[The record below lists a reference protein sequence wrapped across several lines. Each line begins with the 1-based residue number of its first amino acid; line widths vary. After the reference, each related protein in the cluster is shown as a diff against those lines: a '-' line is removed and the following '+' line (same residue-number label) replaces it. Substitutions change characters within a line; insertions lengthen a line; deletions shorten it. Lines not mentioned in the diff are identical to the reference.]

1 MLRAMQVGYGY
12 WGANVS
18 RKLMQ
23 SDKFDFVCLAET
35 DEDKKKKF
43 KLSYPMVNVVDN
55 YEDGLKQDIDAV
67 LICTQTEYSFNIA
80 MKAMGEGKH
89 VFTEKPLAQ
98 NMQKAQAMVNKAKE
112 MGVILHCDHLM
123 VYNPVIKYIKHMI
136 DSGEMGDIQYIDIIR
151 ANLGP
156 IRKDIN
162 ALLDLAVHDIA
173 VTDYWL
179 NGISP
184 DYINAYGTKTVGE
197 QDTITYLTM
206 KQGKILININSS
218 WASPVKVRRTTI
230 VGDKKMCVFDD
241 LKTDKLTIYDKGIE
255 VSQGEEYG
263 DYEYK
268 VRMGD
273 ILIPHIEDQDSLLNS
288 INSFATCIE
297 NHIESISG
305 PDQSLRVMSILDYC
319 SHNLR

>member
-23 SDKFDFVCLAET
+23 SNKFDFVCLAET
-35 DEDKKKKF
+35 DEDKKNKF
-43 KLSYPMVNVVDN
+43 KQNYPSVDVVDD
-55 YEDGLKQDIDAV
+55 YEDGLNKDIDAV
-67 LICTQTEYSFNIA
+67 LICTQTEYSFDIA
-80 MKAMGEGKH
+80 MKAMEMGKH
-89 VFTEKPLAQ
+89 VFTEKPLAK
-98 NMQKAQAMVNKAKE
+98 NMEKAQKMVDKSKE
-112 MGVILHCDHLM
+112 MDVILHCDHLM
-123 VYNPVIKYIKHMI
+123 VYNPVINYIKQMI
-136 DSGEMGDIQYIDIIR
+136 DSGEMGEIQYIDIIR

-173 VTDYWL
+173 VADYWL
-179 NGISP
+179 GGISP
-184 DYINAYGTKTVGE
+184 DYINAYGTKTVGD

-206 KQGKILININSS
+206 KQGKTLININSS

-230 VGDKKMCVFDD
+230 AGDKKMCVFDD
-241 LKTDKLTIYDKGIE
+241 LKTDKLTIYDKGID
-255 VSQGEEYG
+255 VKQGEEYG
-263 DYEYK
+263 DYEYR

-288 INSFATCIE
+288 INHFATCIE
-297 NHIESISG
+297 NHTDSISG

-319 SHNLR
+319 TNNLR